1 MYSYEDFLSK
11 KLSYSKELYEHEAT
25 VRQQSS
31 SKFAIT
37 ITIYTAVITAWIT
50 LFSTIVKSVNIQELS
65 LLEVILFI
73 ILLSTIILVII
84 SIAFFISCF
93 MNYKEETIE
102 PIQVKKL
109 FDDSD
114 ILFSQYEPN
123 DIINNIDNIMAN
135 SYMKCA
141 IHNFEQTTKK
151 IKLLNKSYVFV
162 LISIVNLFIAF
173 LFSILL

>member
-1 MYSYEDFLSK
+1 
-11 KLSYSKELYEHEAT
+11 
-25 VRQQSS
+25 
-31 SKFAIT
+31 
-37 ITIYTAVITAWIT
+37 
-50 LFSTIVKSVNIQELS
+50 
-65 LLEVILFI
+65 
-73 ILLSTIILVII
+73 
-84 SIAFFISCF
+84 